1 MQQKAAAAGADALI
15 LNEVYSSV
23 EYAVRRK
30 GQHLLKIEGSARF
43 IKFCQDNQQLSTRQ
57 THWDEHGSIQS
68 PESTI
73 HRISLTSSGPA
84 LPAPAT
90 ALPTLSQ
97 DISLT
102 TGVFGIQPG
111 MSRMQVEQLI
121 GNADAEIQ
129 LPNGLTAH
137 GYGRQLWLI
146 FNETLLQI
154 QTDRRFLSGY
164 GQNLLELHDHFDNN
178 NWLLAA
184 KVGYKATIADV
195 HQQLP
200 DVVEAG
206 RDQLMQKNHRHQ
218 LLLTFEKFNPV
229 HQQPAVSMLTGF
241 VLKNAK
247 EKLQP
252 LQLPTVKPELYYAV
266 LQQLQPNQIQQSPL
280 WSTLAIPAALP
291 QHLFHTKKEQWR
303 MLGDYLQLQIED
315 DQVKKLR
322 IADNIFYRPAQPAIF
337 QELYQSLGL
346 PMQKQQLLAMFSDG
360 ELYHQQF
367 NMYHDRFHL
376 QITFDSD
383 AENAKPE
390 EVILSYF

>member
-1 MQQKAAAAGADALI
+1 LQQKAAAAGADALI